1 MNDPM
6 RASGRADNGAD
17 TDAERQTLRSEAS
30 GGERNLGRRVLFV
43 VIGVAVLVIAYLIGG
58 AVLPR
63 WWAQRIGNVIDGR
76 LVFGNLLGFSIGLV
90 FTMLPLFV
98 VGAGWR
104 FKKSWKRAALF
115 LVAAL
120 IAAAPNL
127 LTLGIVIGSGNAA
140 HAGERILDV
149 EGPGFR
155 GGSLVGAIV
164 GAVLAAGLLW
174 LMGSR
179 RRNKRKAE
187 ELKIE
192 LDARS

>member
-6 RASGRADNGAD
+6 MASGDVADVDNE
-17 TDAERQTLRSEAS
+17 TFS
-30 GGERNLGRRVLFV
+30 GGAKDGDRNLGRRVLFF
-43 VIGVAVLVIAYLIGG
+43 VIGAAVLVIAYLIGA

-63 WWAQRIGNVIDGR
+63 WWAQRMGNTIDGR
-76 LVFGNLLGFSIGLV
+76 LVYGNTLGFGMGLV

-98 VGAGWR
+98 LAAGWR
-104 FKKSWKRAALF
+104 FKKSWRRAAMF
-115 LVAAL
+115 VVGAL
-120 IAAAPNL
+120 IVAAPNL

-155 GGSLVGAIV
+155 GGSFVGAIV

-174 LMGSR
+174 LLGSR
-179 RRNKRKAE
+179 RRNKQKAHD
-187 ELKIE
+187 LKLE